1 MFEVLVWLE
10 TWKILQIGYDSLN
23 FDMLACIWA
32 NKSVR
37 NTKFFI
43 SYLWT
48 ISPYTSHCV
57 QASQAKLAQF
67 RSLYVSVF
75 L

>member
-48 ISPYTSHCV
+48 ILPYTSHSV
-57 QASQAKLAQF
+57 QGKARHEVIIGRNSG
-67 RSLYVSVF
+67 
-75 L
+75 

>member
-10 TWKILQIGYDSLN
+10 TWNILQIGYDSLN

-37 NTKFFI
+37 NIKFFI

-48 ISPYTSHCV
+48 ISPYTSHSDKFESWRV
-57 QASQAKLAQF
+57 PGFFIKL
-67 RSLYVSVF
+67 
-75 L
+75 